1 MNRHIETV
9 HEGKLFECSICDF
22 VNRFSRKDK
31 LNKHIDE
38 RHKNPITDEEL
49 SDFGENGKNFTL
61 IVNKE
66 FLNLVK

>member
-49 SDFGENGKNFTL
+49 SDFGENN
-61 IVNKE
+61 
-66 FLNLVK
+66 